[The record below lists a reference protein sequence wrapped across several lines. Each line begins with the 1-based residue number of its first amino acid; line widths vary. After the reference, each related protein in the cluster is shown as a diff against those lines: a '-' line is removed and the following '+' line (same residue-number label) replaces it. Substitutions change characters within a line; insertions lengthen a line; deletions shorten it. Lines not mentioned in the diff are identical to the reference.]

1 VIIDNESDD
10 PATLAYLASLPH
22 TVLRIPNPGGRFSF
36 AAINNRAVERVNAD
50 LVLLLN
56 NDTEVL
62 APEWLSQMV
71 GYMGMPGAG
80 AVGARLVLPD
90 GRIQHAGIVHGYYNG
105 MVGPA
110 FKLLPAS
117 DHGYL
122 SNTVVTR
129 NYSAVTAAC
138 MLTPRELFLRMG
150 GFDEES
156 FSVAYNDV
164 DYCYRLEAEGYRI
177 IYCHSAELIHHEGY
191 SRGSGDNPAEPAAF
205 RRKYRCKIDHFYN
218 PNLSLQDERFAIE
231 ARTIAPDTL
240 KPIRALM
247 CAFNLNWEGAPYS
260 QFEMTVRLKETGT
273 VEPLVYCP
281 QDGPL
286 RAEYEK
292 AGIEVE
298 VFDHPLSGVQ
308 GLLAYQHAIEGF
320 AARIREWNVDLVYA
334 NTMQTFYAIDAARWL
349 GLPSIWNP
357 RESEPWQSY
366 FDFLGP
372 EVSPR
377 ALECF
382 SYPYKVVFVS
392 DASRN
397 SCAALN
403 SHNNFVTVHNGLDR
417 ERFMNILGKWPREL
431 ARTHLGLEKNELM
444 ILTVGTVCDRK
455 GQIDLVEA
463 MGQLNVAADRKIRC
477 IIVGDR
483 PGAYSDR
490 LKAAHMALS
499 PSKRSTIEIIPE
511 TSDVALYYS
520 AADVFACTSRIESF
534 PRVILEAMAAGLPIV
549 TTPVYGIVEQVQEN
563 INALFYQ
570 PGDTAALAERLENL
584 VIHPELRRSFGESSR
599 HVLDTLNDYEMMV
612 SAYAKVFREAWLSG
626 RTRRCAASS
635 E

>member
-1 VIIDNESDD
+1 
-10 PATLAYLASLPH
+10 
-22 TVLRIPNPGGRFSF
+22 
-36 AAINNRAVERVNAD
+36 
-50 LVLLLN
+50 
-56 NDTEVL
+56 
-62 APEWLSQMV
+62 
-71 GYMGMPGAG
+71 
-80 AVGARLVLPD
+80 
-90 GRIQHAGIVHGYYNG
+90 
-105 MVGPA
+105 
-110 FKLLPAS
+110 
-117 DHGYL
+117 
-122 SNTVVTR
+122 
-129 NYSAVTAAC
+129 
-138 MLTPRELFLRMG
+138 
-150 GFDEES
+150 
-156 FSVAYNDV
+156 
-164 DYCYRLEAEGYRI
+164 
-177 IYCHSAELIHHEGY
+177 
-191 SRGSGDNPAEPAAF
+191 
-205 RRKYRCKIDHFYN
+205 
-218 PNLSLQDERFAIE
+218 
-231 ARTIAPDTL
+231 
-240 KPIRALM
+240 M

-286 RAEYEK
+286 RSAYEN
-292 AGIEVE
+292 AGIHVE

-308 GLLAYQHAIEGF
+308 GLAAYQHAIEGF
-320 AARIREWNVDLVYA
+320 AARIREWNVELVYA
-334 NTMQTFYAIDAARWL
+334 NTMQTFYAVDAARWL

-372 EVSPR
+372 EISQR

-382 SYPYKVVFVS
+382 CYPYKVVFVS

-417 ERFMNILGKWPREL
+417 EKFINILSKWPREL
-431 ARTHLGLEKNELM
+431 ARAHLGLEKNELM

-455 GQIDLVEA
+455 GQIDLIEA
-463 MGQLNVAADRKIRC
+463 VGQLNVPPDQKIRC

-483 PGAYSDR
+483 PGDYSDR
-490 LKAAHMALS
+490 LKAAHLALP
-499 PSKRSTIEIIPE
+499 PSKRSMIEIIPE

-570 PGDTAALAERLENL
+570 PGDAGALAGILENL
-584 VIHPELRRSFGESSR
+584 ISHPDLRRGLAESSR
-599 HVLDTLNDYEMMV
+599 HVLDTLNEYEMMV